1 VRHPPPAFRETA
13 CGERTHDSGGSIKP
27 AVTVSLAAT
36 RNPADLI
43 IITERIREGT
53 S

>member
-1 VRHPPPAFRETA
+1 MWLLPPAFPRDSLRA
-13 CGERTHDSGGSIKP
+13 NHDSDGSINP

-43 IITERIREGT
+43 VITERIREGT